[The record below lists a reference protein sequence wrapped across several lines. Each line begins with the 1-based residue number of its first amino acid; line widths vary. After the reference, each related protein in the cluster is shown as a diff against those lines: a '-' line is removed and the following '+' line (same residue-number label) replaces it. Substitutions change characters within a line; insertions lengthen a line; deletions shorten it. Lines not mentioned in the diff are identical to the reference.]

1 MDKVLD
7 EIKRCV
13 RHCPSGVHNVGV
25 GQMFRFFLDFSKDI
39 FFKVQDASAMPKMD
53 FLQPRLVEMTS
64 KAVYISKSL

>member
-1 MDKVLD
+1 
-7 EIKRCV
+7 
-13 RHCPSGVHNVGV
+13 
-25 GQMFRFFLDFSKDI
+25 MFRFFLDFSKDI